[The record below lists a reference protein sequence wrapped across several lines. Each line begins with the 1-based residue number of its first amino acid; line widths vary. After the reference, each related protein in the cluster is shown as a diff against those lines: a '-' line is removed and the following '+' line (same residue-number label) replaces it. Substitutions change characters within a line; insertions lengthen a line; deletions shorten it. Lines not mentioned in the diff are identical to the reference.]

1 MKKIAKYTAIAA
13 LAIGFAGCNDSFL
26 DKAPTTTISEVTA
39 FESYKSTQPICGH
52 AMPSSTI
59 PPLPPRPM
67 TTAMRRYIMVI
78 GMPVTSPTVHREDIM
93 PMPSRR

>member
-39 FESYKSTQPICGH
+39 FESYKSTQ
-52 AMPSSTI
+52 AYMW
-59 PPLPPRPM
+59 PRC
-67 TTAMRRYIMVI
+67 V
-78 GMPVTSPTVHREDIM
+78 
-93 PMPSRR
+93 

>member
-39 FESYKSTQPICGH
+39 FPLFGREW
-52 AMPSSTI
+52 PSI
-59 PPLPPRPM
+59 
-67 TTAMRRYIMVI
+67 A
-78 GMPVTSPTVHREDIM
+78 
-93 PMPSRR
+93 